1 MKSFWKII
9 YNLLIVPLLYV
20 LIKISS
26 FFSSKIRRG
35 IRGRKRIFEDLIINA
50 ASLDKTKQLI
60 WFHSSSLGEFEQAK
74 PIIKELKNTRDFNI
88 LVTFFSPSGYEN
100 SLRYPYADLV
110 SYIPLDSKS
119 NAKRFIQI
127 VKPNLVVLMRYD
139 IWPNHIWAIKETG
152 IPAILIDATMKKNSA
167 RHLPIIK
174 NFHKYLFNDLSK
186 ILTVSKIDNERFKVF
201 VKDKE
206 KIKVVGDTRFDRVY
220 EKSITSRGRNL
231 INEELFKDKTVFVAG
246 STWEEDQEIII
257 PVFKKL
263 CKYNENLLMIIAPHE
278 PSILNLD
285 KIEHDFAKELATI
298 RFSYLNNFNGENV
311 IIVDSIGILL
321 ALYTYADF
329 AYVGGSFK
337 QGIHNVLE
345 AAVYGVP
352 VVFGPKIDNSQ
363 EAQKLVEIGGGIVV
377 RNKQNAYRA
386 ISNLITNQKKREERG
401 KISYDYVQ
409 QNLGASKLIL
419 NEINNIV

>member
-119 NAKRFIQI
+119 NAERFIQI

-152 IPAILIDATMKKNSA
+152 VPAILIDATMKKNSA

-285 KIEHDFAKELATI
+285 KIEHDFVKELATI

-386 ISNLITNQKKREERG
+386 ISNLITNQKKRKERG

>member
-1 MKSFWKII
+1 M
-9 YNLLIVPLLYV
+9 LYV

>member
-298 RFSYLNNFNGENV
+298 RFSYLNIFNGENV

>member
-26 FFSSKIRRG
+26 FFNSKIRRG

-50 ASLDKTKQLI
+50 ASLDKTKHLI

-74 PIIKELKNTRDFNI
+74 PIIKELKNTRNFNI

-119 NAKRFIQI
+119 NAERFIQI
-127 VKPNLVVLMRYD
+127 VKPDLVVLMRYD
-139 IWPNHIWAIKETG
+139 IWPNHIWAIKDKG
-152 IPAILIDATMKKNSA
+152 IPAILIDATMKNNSA
-167 RHLPIIK
+167 RCIPIIK

-201 VKDKE
+201 VKDSE

-220 EKSITSRGRNL
+220 EKSITSKERNL

-246 STWEEDQEIII
+246 STWEEDHEIII

-263 CKYNENLLMIIAPHE
+263 CKYKENLLLIIAPHE

-285 KIEHDFAKELATI
+285 KIEHDFAEELTTI
-298 RFSYLNNFNGENV
+298 RFSHLNNYNGENV

-329 AYVGGSFK
+329 AFVGGSFK
-337 QGIHNVLE
+337 QNIHNVLE

-352 VVFGPKIDNSQ
+352 VVFGPRIDNSQ
-363 EAQKLVEIGGGIVV
+363 EAQKLAEIGGGIVI
-377 RNKQNAYRA
+377 RNKQNAYRT
-386 ISNLITNQKKREERG
+386 IRNLITNQKEREERG
-401 KISYDYVQ
+401 KICYDYVQ

>member
-1 MKSFWKII
+1 
-9 YNLLIVPLLYV
+9 
-20 LIKISS
+20 
-26 FFSSKIRRG
+26 
-35 IRGRKRIFEDLIINA
+35 IFEDLIINA
-50 ASLDKTKQLI
+50 VSLDKTKQLI

>member
-9 YNLLIVPLLYV
+9 YNLFIVPLLYII
-20 LIKISS
+20 IKISS
-26 FFSSKIRRG
+26 FFNSKIRRG

-50 ASLDKTKQLI
+50 ASLDKTKHLI

-74 PIIKELKNTRDFNI
+74 PIIKELKNTRNFNI

-119 NAKRFIQI
+119 NAERFIQI
-127 VKPNLVVLMRYD
+127 VKPDLVVLMRYD
-139 IWPNHIWAIKETG
+139 IWPNHIWAIKEKG
-152 IPAILIDATMKKNSA
+152 IPAILIDATMKNNSA
-167 RHLPIIK
+167 RCIPIIK

-201 VKDKE
+201 VKDSE

-220 EKSITSRGRNL
+220 EKSITSKERNL

-246 STWEEDQEIII
+246 STWEEDHEIII

-263 CKYNENLLMIIAPHE
+263 CKYKENLLLIIAPHE

-285 KIEHDFAKELATI
+285 KIEHDFAEELTTI
-298 RFSYLNNFNGENV
+298 RFSHLNNYNGENV

-329 AYVGGSFK
+329 AFVGGSFK
-337 QGIHNVLE
+337 QNIHNVLE

-352 VVFGPKIDNSQ
+352 VVFGPRIDNSQ
-363 EAQKLVEIGGGIVV
+363 EAQKLAEIGGGIVI
-377 RNKQNAYRA
+377 RNKQNAYRT
-386 ISNLITNQKKREERG
+386 IRNLITNQKEREERG

>member
-1 MKSFWKII
+1 MKNIWKFT
-9 YNLLIVPLLYV
+9 YNILFVPLLYI
-20 LIKISS
+20 LTKLSS
-26 FFSSKIRRG
+26 LFNSKIRRG
-35 IRGRKRIFEDLIINA
+35 LKGRKRLFEDLIINA
-50 ASLDKTKQLI
+50 ASLDKTKPII

-74 PIIKELKNTRDFNI
+74 PIIKELKKTRDFNV

-119 NAKRFIQI
+119 NADRFIQI
-127 VKPNLVVLMRYD
+127 VKPDLVVLMRYD
-139 IWPNHIWAIKETG
+139 VWPNHIWAIQEAG
-152 IPAILIDATMKKNSA
+152 IPSFLIDATMKKNSA
-167 RHLPIIK
+167 RSFPILK

-186 ILTVSKIDNERFKVF
+186 ILTVSKADAERFKSF
-201 VKDKE
+201 VKDTS

-220 EKSITSRGRNL
+220 EKSITSKERNL
-231 INEELFKDKTVFVAG
+231 IDDNFFKDKTVFVAG

-263 CKYNENLLMIIAPHE
+263 CKYNNNLILIIAPHE

-285 KIEHDFAKELATI
+285 KIEHDFANDLATI
-298 RFSYLNNFNGENV
+298 RFSYLNNYNGENV

-337 QGIHNVLE
+337 QSIHNVLE
-345 AAVYGVP
+345 AAVYGIP
-352 VVFGPKIDNSQ
+352 VVFGPKIENSQ
-363 EAQKLVEIGGGIVV
+363 EAQKLAEIGGGIVI
-377 RNKQNAYRA
+377 RNKQNAYRT
-386 ISNLITNQKKREERG
+386 ISNLISNKKDREKRG

-419 NEINNIV
+419 DEINSII

>member
-119 NAKRFIQI
+119 NAERFIQI

>member
-1 MKSFWKII
+1 MKSFWKFT
-9 YNLLIVPLLYV
+9 YNLLFIPLLYILV
-20 LIKISS
+20 RIIGL
-26 FFSSKIRRG
+26 FNSKIQRG
-35 IRGRKRIFEDLIINA
+35 LRGRKRIFEDLIINA
-50 ASLDKTKQLI
+50 ASLDKTKPLI

-74 PIIKELKNTRDFNI
+74 PIIKELKNTRNFNI

-119 NAKRFIQI
+119 NADRFIQI
-127 VKPNLVVLMRYD
+127 VKPDLVVFMRYD
-139 IWPNHIWAIKETG
+139 VWPNHIWAIQNAG
-152 IPAILIDATMKKNSA
+152 IPSFLIDATMKKNSA

-186 ILTVSKIDNERFKVF
+186 VLTVSQIDSERFRKF
-201 VKDKE
+201 IQDNE

-220 EKSITSRGRNL
+220 EKSITSRERDL
-231 INEELFKDKTVFVAG
+231 INEDLFKDKTVFVAG

-263 CKYNENLLMIIAPHE
+263 CKYNNNLILIIAPHE

-285 KIEHDFAKELATI
+285 KIEHDFAKELGTI
-298 RFSYLNNFNGENV
+298 RFSYLNNYNNENV

-329 AYVGGSFK
+329 AFVGGSFK
-337 QGIHNVLE
+337 QNIHNVLE
-345 AAVYGVP
+345 AAVYGIP
-352 VVFGPKIDNSQ
+352 VVFGPRIENSQ
-363 EAQKLVEIGGGIVV
+363 EAQQLVELGGGLVI
-377 RNKQNAYRA
+377 RNKKEAYRT
-386 ISNLITNQKKREERG
+386 ISNLISNKVDREKRG
-401 KISYDYVQ
+401 KTCYDYVQ

-419 NEINNIV
+419 DEINKIT

>member
-119 NAKRFIQI
+119 NAERFIQI

-152 IPAILIDATMKKNSA
+152 IPAILIDATMKK
-167 RHLPIIK
+167 K
-174 NFHKYLFNDLSK
+174 FCK
-186 ILTVSKIDNERFKVF
+186 
-201 VKDKE
+201 
-206 KIKVVGDTRFDRVY
+206 
-220 EKSITSRGRNL
+220 TS
-231 INEELFKDKTVFVAG
+231 
-246 STWEEDQEIII
+246 S
-257 PVFKKL
+257 
-263 CKYNENLLMIIAPHE
+263 
-278 PSILNLD
+278 
-285 KIEHDFAKELATI
+285 
-298 RFSYLNNFNGENV
+298 NN
-311 IIVDSIGILL
+311 
-321 ALYTYADF
+321 
-329 AYVGGSFK
+329 
-337 QGIHNVLE
+337 
-345 AAVYGVP
+345 
-352 VVFGPKIDNSQ
+352 
-363 EAQKLVEIGGGIVV
+363 
-377 RNKQNAYRA
+377 
-386 ISNLITNQKKREERG
+386 
-401 KISYDYVQ
+401 
-409 QNLGASKLIL
+409 
-419 NEINNIV
+419 